1 MSIIG
6 LQVKG
11 LDKYQMFLRL
21 LILQILTVDIEKT
34 FDSTNH
40 SFLLCVL
47 KKFECGT
54 EFINL
59 IKALMKNSE
68 SRIIND
74 GKATTYFKL
83 KRGDQTRR
91 PDFSISLHLSISSN
105 FGFNGSSTL
114 KACSSLV
121 ITSYTLLVLMTLL
134 SF

>member
-40 SFLLCVL
+40 FFLLCVL

-83 KRGDQTRR
+83 KRGDQTR
-91 PDFSISLHLSISSN
+91 
-105 FGFNGSSTL
+105 
-114 KACSSLV
+114 
-121 ITSYTLLVLMTLL
+121 
-134 SF
+134 